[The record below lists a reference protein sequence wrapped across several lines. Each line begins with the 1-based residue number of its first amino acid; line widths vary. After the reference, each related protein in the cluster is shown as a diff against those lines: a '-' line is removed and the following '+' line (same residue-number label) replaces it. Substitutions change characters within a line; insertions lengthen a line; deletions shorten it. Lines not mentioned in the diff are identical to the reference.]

1 MGLSEAAT
9 EKLLIIADKISNQK
23 YMSAIKN
30 AFSTL
35 MPVIITGAFCTLVT
49 NVICSTTTDGIS
61 LAKVSGF
68 AWLEVLSPI
77 FNAAN
82 YATLNFFTIGAVV
95 LIGLELGKKN
105 GINTFAPAVIAL
117 CSYVA
122 CCPTTID
129 FTLESGDII
138 QVADVFGKN
147 YTAARGLFLGMVI
160 AMISVEFFSWFVKS
174 GKLKISMPDSVPGN
188 VATSFN
194 VLFPAMITIILCSA
208 FHFCVT
214 QLTGMTLYDIIY
226 TMLQKPLEAVMQ
238 GLPGLLIL
246 MLVAQLFW
254 VIGIH
259 GNQIIKPVREPLLNA
274 AIIANTDLVNSG
286 NFVRG
291 DLNIINMS
299 FWDVY
304 MSMGGSGVTI
314 GLVVAIFLFSKR
326 EDYRGIAKL
335 SLAPGIFNINETMTF
350 GLPIMLNP
358 IMAIPFI
365 ITPLITGAI
374 AYFLTVIGFA
384 DVLVYAIPWTTPPIL
399 SAWLA
404 TGGSM
409 TAVITQLLCIAVS
422 ILIYIPF
429 VMAAN
434 KQQLK
439 NAEAE

>member
-9 EKLLIIADKISNQK
+9 EKLLVIADKVSNQK
-23 YMSAIKN
+23 HMSAIKN

-35 MPVIITGAFCTLVT
+35 MPVIITGAFCTLVS
-49 NVICSTTTDGIS
+49 NVVCSTTTQGIS
-61 LAKVSGF
+61 LAKVPGM

-77 FNAAN
+77 FTAAN
-82 YATLNFFTIGAVV
+82 YATLNFFTIGAVI

-105 GINTFAPAVIAL
+105 GINTYAPAVIAL

-122 CCPTTID
+122 CCPTYIN
-129 FTLESGDII
+129 FTLDSGDVIK
-138 QVADVFGKN
+138 VADVFGKN
-147 YTAARGLFLGMVI
+147 YSAARGLFLGMVI
-160 AMISVEFFSWFVKS
+160 AMLSVELFSWIVKS
-174 GKLKISMPDSVPGN
+174 GKLKITMPESVPAN

-194 VLFPAMITIILCSA
+194 VLFPAMITIIACSA
-208 FHFCVT
+208 VNFGVT
-214 QLTGMTLYDIIY
+214 QVTGMTLYDIIY
-226 TMLQKPLEAVMQ
+226 SMLQKPLEAVMQ

-246 MLVAQLFW
+246 MLVAQIFW

-274 AIIANTDLVNSG
+274 AILANTDLVNSG
-286 NFVRG
+286 NYVRS

-314 GLVVAIFLFSKR
+314 GLIVAIFLFSKR
-326 EDYRGIAKL
+326 EDYKGIAKL

-365 ITPLITGAI
+365 ITPLVTGTI
-374 AYFLTVIGFA
+374 AYFLTAVGFA
-384 DVLVYAIPWTTPPIL
+384 DVLVFAIPWTTPPIL

-404 TGGSM
+404 SGGSM
-409 TAVITQLLCIAVS
+409 TAVITQLICIAVS

-429 VMAAN
+429 VIAAN
-434 KQQLK
+434 KQA
-439 NAEAE
+439 AE

>member
-174 GKLKISMPDSVPGN
+174 GK
-188 VATSFN
+188 F
-194 VLFPAMITIILCSA
+194 
-208 FHFCVT
+208 
-214 QLTGMTLYDIIY
+214 Y
-226 TMLQKPLEAVMQ
+226 
-238 GLPGLLIL
+238 
-246 MLVAQLFW
+246 
-254 VIGIH
+254 
-259 GNQIIKPVREPLLNA
+259 
-274 AIIANTDLVNSG
+274 
-286 NFVRG
+286 
-291 DLNIINMS
+291 
-299 FWDVY
+299 
-304 MSMGGSGVTI
+304 
-314 GLVVAIFLFSKR
+314 SK
-326 EDYRGIAKL
+326 
-335 SLAPGIFNINETMTF
+335 
-350 GLPIMLNP
+350 
-358 IMAIPFI
+358 
-365 ITPLITGAI
+365 
-374 AYFLTVIGFA
+374 
-384 DVLVYAIPWTTPPIL
+384 
-399 SAWLA
+399 
-404 TGGSM
+404 
-409 TAVITQLLCIAVS
+409 TA
-422 ILIYIPF
+422 
-429 VMAAN
+429 
-434 KQQLK
+434 
-439 NAEAE
+439 E